1 MKKTIIIISVVLV
14 LAIAATAAILIFRKS
29 PATPLEKIED
39 AFEKSYDAAEKANAD
54 AITKGESFKSSGSLE
69 ISADVSQLL
78 KSAGLDLDLSAM
90 LKLYMDAKNAK
101 FADELAVNVNGQ
113 KIIDALLAG
122 NGKNI
127 AVKSE
132 SILGP
137 EAYGITFADFF
148 DKFDDSVFGP
158 DGAYSV
164 GLSSDEIKEQLS
176 AGIRDTFELTLDSVE
191 LTAELEALSEKLT
204 EEFKEVLYTSLETNA
219 TFAEADGMLTIA
231 GVDVRTTDVSIIMTE
246 DQTYKVILDVLNFVK
261 ESEEFKELFI
271 ASYEING
278 AHTIDDSIGGNSVYD
293 YLKDLSDTP
302 EDAYNEFIG
311 SIDELISEINAELE
325 EISENEVESSEET
338 DGENNSLT
346 ISFNISKDNG
356 ELIGINLSITSEENI
371 IEMEVKFG
379 PSSADIDQ
387 ISFTGKNDD
396 LTDSMDPDTVTL
408 EYVVNEDS
416 DDCYKVSVNMRNVE
430 YYDYD
435 GEIDEEVDALEATL
449 EWDKEDYDFKLI
461 LNATTEGETNK
472 INLGGTY
479 KPEDDKSTLT
489 ITSIGAQGI
498 TLRVGE
504 IKFIVRYSDTAP
516 EIGEFTEVLDMSEA
530 EVDEVIATFEE
541 FEEYIGMFMSQLL
554 N

>member
-14 LAIAATAAILIFRKS
+14 LAIAATAAILIFKKS

-90 LKLYMDAKNAK
+90 LKLYMDTKNAR

-148 DKFDDSVFGP
+148 EKFDDSVFGP

-191 LTAELEALSEKLT
+191 LTAELEALSEKRT

-219 TFAEADGMLTIA
+219 TFAEADGTLTIA
-231 GVDVRTTDVSIIMTE
+231 GVDVRTTDISIIMTE
-246 DQTYKVILDVLNFVK
+246 EQTYKVLLDVLNFVK

-271 ASYEING
+271 ASYEITG
-278 AHTIDDSIGGNSVYD
+278 AHTVDDSIGGNSVYD

-325 EISENEVESSEET
+325 EISENEAESSEET
-338 DGENNSLT
+338 EGEENTLT

>member
-14 LAIAATAAILIFRKS
+14 LAIAVTAATLIFRKTS
-29 PATPLEKIED
+29 TTPLEKIED

-54 AITKGESFKSSGSLE
+54 AITKSESFKSNGSLE

-90 LKLYMDAKNAK
+90 LKLYMDTKNARV
-101 FADELAVNVNGQ
+101 ADELAVNMNGQ
-113 KIIDALLAG
+113 KIIDALLTG

-127 AVKSE
+127 AFKSE
-132 SILGP
+132 SILGS

-164 GLSSDEIKEQLS
+164 GLSADEIKEQLS

-204 EEFKEVLYTSLETNA
+204 KEFKEVLYTSLEANA
-219 TFAEADGMLTIA
+219 TFAEADGTLTIA

-246 DQTYKVILDVLNFVK
+246 EQTYKVLIDVLNFVK
-261 ESEEFKELFI
+261 ESEKFKELFI
-271 ASYEING
+271 TSYEITG
-278 AHTIDDSIGGNSVYD
+278 AHTVDDFIENNSIYD
-293 YLKDLSDTP
+293 YMKDLTDTP

-311 SIDELISEINAELE
+311 ATNELIAEINAELE
-325 EISENEVESSEET
+325 EVSASEDESSEEAE
-338 DGENNSLT
+338 GEENTLT
-346 ISFNISKDNG
+346 ISFHISKDNS
-356 ELIGINLSITSEENI
+356 ELIGINLFVTSEEDRV
-371 IEMEVKFG
+371 EMEVKFG
-379 PSSADIDQ
+379 PSSADVDQ
-387 ISFTGKNDD
+387 ISFTGKIDD
-396 LTDSMDPDTVTL
+396 ITDSLDADTVTL
-408 EYVVNEDS
+408 EYVVKEDS
-416 DDCYKVSVNMRNVE
+416 DDRYKASVNVNSIE
-430 YYDYD
+430 YYDYY
-435 GEIDEEVDALEATL
+435 GEIKGDVSALEATL
-449 EWDKEDYDFKLI
+449 EWDKEDYDYKLI
-461 LNATTEGETNK
+461 LNTTIEDETTK
-472 INLGGTY
+472 VTLGGTY

-504 IKFIVRYSDTAP
+504 IRFIARYSDTAP

-530 EVDEVIATFEE
+530 EVDEVVATFEE
-541 FEEYIGMFMSQLL
+541 FEEYIGMFISQLL